1 MKKISIIT
9 PCFNESENVEELY
22 SRVKSEFDKLENYKY
37 EHIFIDNASEDN
49 TVELLKCIAEKDPNV
64 KIIIN
69 SRNFG
74 PVRSPHYGLLQGSG
88 DATMLMVADL
98 QDPPE
103 LIPRFIEKWEE
114 GNELVIGVKSGSS
127 ESKGMYFI
135 RKLYYKLASQ
145 LSETKLVKNYYG
157 FGLYDKKIINILK
170 GIKDPFPY
178 SRGLLMDLGFNVFK
192 ISYHQPVR
200 FKGITSTNFLSLY
213 DIAMLGICTHSKVPL
228 RIATFTGFIL
238 SGLSL
243 ITAFFYFIFKVVFWD
258 SFPIGTAPIIIG
270 VFFLGSIQIFFIGLV
285 GEYINHLVTKSS
297 SFPLVIEKERINFK

>member
-1 MKKISIIT
+1 
-9 PCFNESENVEELY
+9 
-22 SRVKSEFDKLENYKY
+22 
-37 EHIFIDNASEDN
+37 
-49 TVELLKCIAEKDPNV
+49 
-64 KIIIN
+64 
-69 SRNFG
+69 
-74 PVRSPHYGLLQGSG
+74 
-88 DATMLMVADL
+88 
-98 QDPPE
+98 
-103 LIPRFIEKWEE
+103 
-114 GNELVIGVKSGSS
+114 
-127 ESKGMYFI
+127 
-135 RKLYYKLASQ
+135 
-145 LSETKLVKNYYG
+145 
-157 FGLYDKKIINILK
+157 
-170 GIKDPFPY
+170 
-178 SRGLLMDLGFNVFK
+178 MDLGFNVFK